1 MHELSVCRA
10 MLSQVSAIAARHRAD
25 AVAKIT
31 LRIGPLSGVEP
42 RLIRD
47 AFPIARAG
55 TVAERAEL
63 IVEQTPVRVRCLRCG
78 AESDCKPNRLLCSA
92 CGDTRTQLLS
102 GDELLLVS
110 MDLTPATRNKI
121 TRPSYLVPRT

>member
-10 MLSQVSAIAARHRAD
+10 MLNQATAIATQHQAD
-25 AVAKIT
+25 AVDKIT

-42 RLIRD
+42 RLLRD
-47 AFPIARAG
+47 AFPIARIG

-63 IVEQTPVRVRCLRCG
+63 IIEQPLARVRCLQCG
-78 AESDCKPNRLLCSA
+78 AESDCAPNRLLCSA
-92 CGDTRTQLLS
+92 CGDARTQLLS

-110 MDLTPATRNKI
+110 MELTPATGDKI
-121 TRPSYLVPRT
+121 EGTS

>member
-10 MLSQVSAIAARHRAD
+10 MLGQVSAIAAQQRAA

-42 RLIRD
+42 RLVRD
-47 AFPIARAG
+47 AFPIARRG

-63 IVEQTPVRVRCLRCG
+63 VIEQPPVRVYCLRCG
-78 AESDCKPNRLLCSA
+78 AKSDCTPNRLLCSA
-92 CGDTRTQLLS
+92 CGDARTQLLS
-102 GDELLLVS
+102 GDELLLVN
-110 MDLTPATRNKI
+110 MELTPKV
-121 TRPSYLVPRT
+121 TRPSSLAPRP